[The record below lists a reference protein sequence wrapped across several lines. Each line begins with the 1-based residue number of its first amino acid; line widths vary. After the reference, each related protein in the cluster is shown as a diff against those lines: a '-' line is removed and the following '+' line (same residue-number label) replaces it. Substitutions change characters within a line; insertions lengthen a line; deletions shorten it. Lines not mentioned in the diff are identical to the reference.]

1 MLIPI
6 EYYLVLSAFMFIT
19 GVAGVLT
26 RRNAIVVFMSIEL
39 MLNSANL
46 TLVTFSS
53 YLGNPV
59 GQLFVFF
66 VMTVAAAEAA
76 VGLAIIIAL
85 FRNKLTMNIDE
96 INILKW

>member
-6 EYYLVLSAFMFIT
+6 EYYLILSAFMFAV
-19 GVAGVLT
+19 GVAGVLV
-26 RRNAIVVFMSIEL
+26 RRNAIIVFMSIEL

-46 TLVTFSS
+46 SLVTFSS
-53 YLGNPV
+53 FMGNPV

-66 VMTVAAAEAA
+66 VMAVAAAEAA

-85 FRNKLTMNIDE
+85 FRNKQTLNIDE